1 MDIVFIKEY
10 LTYKVGTVLVK
21 IDKLNG
27 ERLIGLGVAKI
38 NKTTKKK

>member
-1 MDIVFIKEY
+1 MDVVFIKEY
-10 LTYKVGTVLVK
+10 LTYKVGAVLVN

-38 NKTTKKK
+38 NKVKKK